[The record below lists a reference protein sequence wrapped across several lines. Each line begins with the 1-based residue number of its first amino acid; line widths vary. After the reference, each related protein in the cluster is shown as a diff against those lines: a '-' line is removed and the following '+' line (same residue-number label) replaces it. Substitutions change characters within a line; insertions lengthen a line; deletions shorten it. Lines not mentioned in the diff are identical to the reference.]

1 MELNSGNTERMR
13 RVLRHRLLNI
23 MAGVKSANSLLASE
37 LDDRM
42 TPREREY
49 FPLIQRECDEVCNI
63 MDRLDAFLGALSE
76 PEPSALQGIIASS
89 MTDIQAHNP
98 LFEIDI
104 ELNVS
109 DPSQRVCSFALSLV
123 LHEALGNACEISRKP
138 IAVVISDADAGC
150 LVRVVDQGK
159 PLSDEVCELAF
170 EPFYTTR
177 TRHLGLG
184 LAIAKRRLEAL
195 GGTASISTGAEGNV
209 VEFRLPYM

>member
-1 MELNSGNTERMR
+1 MELDSGDTERMR

-63 MDRLDAFLGALSE
+63 MDRLDAYFGALLE
-76 PEPSALQGIIASS
+76 PEPSALAGIVAAS
-89 MTDIQAHNP
+89 MTDLRAHNP
-98 LFEIDI
+98 LFEIDL
-104 ELNVS
+104 ELNVTDS
-109 DPSQRVCSFALSLV
+109 SKRVCSFVLSLV
-123 LHEALGNACEISRKP
+123 LHEALVNACEISRKP
-138 IAVVISDADAGC
+138 IRVIISDVDDSC
-150 LVRVVDQGK
+150 LVRVVDQG
-159 PLSDEVCELAF
+159 PSLSDEVCELAF
-170 EPFYTTR
+170 EPFFTTR

-184 LAIAKRRLEAL
+184 LAITKRRVEAL
-195 GGTASISTGAEGNV
+195 GGTVSISTGSDGNV

>member
-37 LDDRM
+37 LDERL

-49 FPLIQRECDEVCNI
+49 FPLIQHECDEVCII
-63 MDRLDAFLGALSE
+63 MDRMDAFFGALLE
-76 PEPSALQGIIASS
+76 PEPSALAGIVASS
-89 MTDIQAHNP
+89 MTDIRAHNP
-98 LFEIDI
+98 LFEI
-104 ELNVS
+104 ELELEVK

-138 IAVVISDADAGC
+138 IQVVIGDADGGC
-150 LVRVVDQGK
+150 FVRVVDQG
-159 PLSDEVCELAF
+159 PALSDEVCELAF
-170 EPFYTTR
+170 EPFFTTR

-184 LAIAKRRLEAL
+184 LPIAKRRVEAH